1 MSQNGALESK
11 WSVWGLGVSSSN
23 CRIWWAK
30 GGGSGRVWEFRMFFG
45 GLRCLPPGVSGT
57 CPQGCPVPAP
67 RGVWYLP
74 PGVSGTCLQGCLV
87 PASRGGISV
96 RFAGFL
102 SIRYLPPGVS
112 GTCPQGCPV
121 PAPMG
126 VRYLPSGVSGT
137 CLRGYV
143 VPASRVVWRSGWVPH
158 ECDPVLSCVVNATF
172 EVIFYGIFE
181 VIQCLCSILHRK
193 LAQHEWQLTVQDTT

>member
-1 MSQNGALESK
+1 MVLLNQNGRF
-11 WSVWGLGVSSSN
+11 G
-23 CRIWWAK
+23 
-30 GGGSGRVWEFRMFFG
+30 VWEFRPQTVEFG
-45 GLRCLPPGVSGT
+45 GRKVGGPVACGSSGCFLADSGT

-121 PAPMG
+121 PAPRG

-193 LAQHEWQLTVQDTT
+193 LPFVLRKLTEWLKENSKQNLKVP